1 MSPVQRRRRRFF
13 RPSWPITGGCR
24 PCADKRERRKRRLH
38 CATVSG
44 RLRTRCLTWS
54 RDKAR
59 RYISGRKAAQDVLIA
74 VGRLGRLIGTRPNLQ
89 KEGLHPPPMLTYN
102 WAAAAYD
109 GTAEFRIAAAL
120 ACLHAQAAK
129 EPKGSSPGASGEGSG
144 LRGRPR
150 RVMPMR
156 CHLAPLDPE
165 RGTEWDPAAG
175 GAMAVWGHGSLV
187 SNLCAVAQRRLIE
200 QTRRAL
206 ADKPFA
212 TVIGVGGED
221 IAAFLDAGP
230 GFDDRVG
237 NLLAGLVWVRWPGWE
252 ERKVLYE
259 RWKTRPGALLLTY
272 AALKPLFTPDAALRR
287 LNPESAGEFCAAD
300 TAGVAGPAHGRPGRR
315 CGAARHDAGAQ
326 LRPADPVR
334 PRAASIPRQRRPPV
348 ARRINDSGAAGG
360 GPVTAYAAPIL
371 PKRKLPMPLDLEPL
385 RECPPSAAAGRIAA
399 RSRKAVPA
407 DRFPQSWAGNLSR
420 ASG

>member
-1 MSPVQRRRRRFF
+1 MPHIAAQLRRHVAGSAPEAAFLSAELADHWWMSSLRRQARTKEAPAALRNGIRALEDALFDLVA
-13 RPSWPITGGCR
+13 RP
-24 PCADKRERRKRRLH
+24 RLG
-38 CATVSG
+38 ATFPE
-44 RLRTRCLTWS
+44 
-54 RDKAR
+54 
-59 RYISGRKAAQDVLIA
+59 KAAQDVLIA

-150 RVMPMR
+150 RAMPMR

-287 LNPESAGEFCAAD
+287 LNPSLPENFALPIPPALPGLLAAD
-300 TAGVAGPAHGRPGRR
+300 RVEDAVRLGMTR
-315 CGAARHDAGAQ
+315 ARSSGLLTPFGHV
-326 LRPADPVR
+326 RPA
-334 PRAASIPRQRRPPV
+334 
-348 ARRINDSGAAGG
+348 
-360 GPVTAYAAPIL
+360 
-371 PKRKLPMPLDLEPL
+371 
-385 RECPPSAAAGRIAA
+385 
-399 RSRKAVPA
+399 
-407 DRFPQSWAGNLSR
+407 SR
-420 ASG
+420 ASAGRRLLAALMIPVRLGVVGDCIRRAYPAEEEAPDAA